1 MVEHRR
7 GGGLI
12 KPIDKARICSGQVIL
27 DLSMAVKELVENS
40 LDAGATSI
48 EIKVKDY
55 GADSLEVADNG
66 CGVSPDNYQALMLK
80 YHTSKI
86 SDFADLQSLSS
97 FGFRGEALSS
107 LCALGDLSIVTRTK
121 NEPVATHLLF
131 DHSGSIISQKS
142 EARPVGTTVIV
153 SGLFK
158 SLPVRHK
165 EFTKNIRREYSRLLT
180 VLHGYALIAK
190 NVRLVCSHLA
200 GKTRT
205 MILKTQGTSSIKDNI
220 ITIFGTKMAACLEPV
235 DLVVGSD
242 CRIEGFVSK
251 PGSGSG
257 RPSGDRQFLY
267 INSRPVEIPKVS
279 KMLNELY
286 RSFNY
291 QQFPMAVLNFFL
303 PAATY
308 DVNVTPDKRKVFL
321 HAESELVQAFR
332 LSLENVYAP
341 ERYTFTVQKLENT
354 NLGKESPMLMELLE
368 FETQKCNLEEL
379 SQRTV
384 STQVE
389 MSEDEDKDPVFMKEV
404 AVKENMDDFSKKK
417 FITCSEGR
425 VELDSF
431 QCGVSIVST
440 NLNGGSISTEKD
452 AKTDCRL
459 SEKRQAAT
467 LQQKVVQSKLSGFVL
482 PVKRAVDDAPLS
494 SEEPLLKK
502 WLLSRHSS
510 SENMG
515 LPCHR
520 RDNLHTENR
529 ESDVAN
535 EKCSLLT
542 LRHEQSGSHIS
553 VQEMEDTEILEENSC
568 SIDSPDYASVPEDS
582 CNLARYDKGFV
593 RCNNYFNKDRLSEKK
608 RRPFLAASMG
618 FDHVANGDSGKEG
631 KEEALAAAT
640 RELERT
646 FNKADF
652 KKMKVLGQFNL
663 GFILAKL
670 NGDLFII
677 DQHASDE
684 KHNFERL
691 SKTTVLNRQPLLR
704 PLPLDFSAA
713 EEVIVMTH
721 VETFRCAGVGLFTS
735 R

>member
-1 MVEHRR
+1 MLEHRR

-12 KPIDKARICSGQVIL
+12 KPIDKASVHRICSGQVIL

-48 EIKVKDY
+48 EIKLKDY

-66 CGVSPDNYQALMLK
+66 CGVSPDNYQALTLK

-107 LCALGDLSIVTRTK
+107 LCALGDLSVVTRTK
-121 NEPVATHLLF
+121 NEPVATHLQF

-142 EARPVGTTVIV
+142 EARPVGTTVI
-153 SGLFK
+153 
-158 SLPVRHK
+158 
-165 EFTKNIRREYSRLLT
+165 
-180 VLHGYALIAK
+180 GYALIAK

-235 DLVVGSD
+235 DLLVGSD

-267 INSRPVEIPKVS
+267 INSRPVELPKVS

-286 RSFNY
+286 RSFNS
-291 QQFPMAVLNFFL
+291 QQYPMAVLNFIL

-341 ERYTFTVQKLENT
+341 ERYTFTVQNFGNT
-354 NLGKESPMLMELLE
+354 NLGKESSMLSELPE
-368 FETQKCNLEEL
+368 FETQKCDLQEL
-379 SQRTV
+379 SQRTE

-389 MSEDEDKDPVFMKEV
+389 MSEDEDKDPVSMKEV
-404 AVKENMDDFSKKK
+404 AVKENIDDFSNKK
-417 FITCSEGR
+417 FITCSEGY

-431 QCGVSIVST
+431 QCGISIVST
-440 NLNGGSISTEKD
+440 NLNGSSISTEKD
-452 AKTDCRL
+452 AKTDCSL
-459 SEKRQAAT
+459 SKKRQAAT
-467 LQQKVVQSKLSGFVL
+467 LQQKVVQSKLTGFAL
-482 PVKRAVDDAPLS
+482 PAKRAVDDAPLS

-515 LPCHR
+515 LPGHR
-520 RDNLHTENR
+520 RDILHTQNR
-529 ESDVAN
+529 ESDVAD
-535 EKCSLLT
+535 EKCSLST
-542 LRHEQSGSHIS
+542 LRHEQSGSHIG
-553 VQEMEDTEILEENSC
+553 VQEMEGTEILEENSC
-568 SIDSPDYASVPEDS
+568 SIDSPDDASVPEDS
-582 CNLARYDKGFV
+582 CNLVREALKERSASLSKESEAVVADSFVDFDPKKLRARFDKGFV
-593 RCNNYFNKDRLSEKK
+593 RCNNYYNKDRSSKKK

-618 FDHVANGDSGKEG
+618 LDHVANGDSGKEV

-684 KHNFERL
+684 KYNFERL

-721 VETFRCAGVGLFTS
+721 IETFR
-735 R
+735 